1 MENREVK
8 VWKISVGGT
17 NKIKL
22 HKKAFANKILYIG
35 FTQIEEKD
43 YHFNGEK
50 NPRKSEN
57 QVALLQ
63 HGIEVGDFVLVPRTN
78 LYASFLAKI
87 TKPYH
92 YVKEDGESAEFPR
105 RFEIEPISQFGKFKL
120 KNLKEKQWNNTTV
133 GELTYGS
140 LNDLYDDFNVKQNTE
155 ENSVQKLEDMKNM
168 SKYGKQILNSYNL
181 ILRGAPG
188 TGKTYLAKQIAEE
201 LTDGNEDQIGFV
213 QFHPSYDYTDFVEGL
228 RPSSGDDGQIGF
240 KLQDG
245 IFREF
250 CKKVKK
256 ATESGG
262 QDNFDEA
269 WDKFFEAVND
279 VDPDGSYDIKTL
291 TGKPMHLIAYM
302 RNEMSGVMEK
312 GSASLFYNKA
322 QCYNIYKGDSG
333 VPKGGL
339 DNYRKAVVKH
349 LKEKYGLVNYV
360 KPTETTTDK
369 KFVFIIDEINRGEIS
384 KIFGELFFSIDPDYR
399 GEKGAV
405 STQYA
410 NLHETDEK
418 FYIPENVYIIGTMND
433 IDRSVDTFDFAM
445 RRRFRFVEIKAADT
459 MGMWENN
466 DEFDNDKIEEARIRL
481 TNLNKAIS
489 NTEGLNSHYHIGPS
503 YFLKLKDLDYDYDIL
518 WSDYLEPLLKDYLR
532 GSYDET
538 DSLDKLKDAYNNEE
552 ETDETH

>member
-188 TGKTYLAKQIAEE
+188 TGKTYLARQIASEIVS
-201 LTDGNEDQIGFV
+201 DGQKQKWEDLSDDEKSQIGFV

-228 RPSSGDDGQIGF
+228 RPVSDKGQIGF

-245 IFREF
+245 IFKKF
-250 CKKVKK
+250 CKK
-256 ATESGG
+256 A
-262 QDNFDEA
+262 
-269 WDKFFEAVND
+269 
-279 VDPDGSYDIKTL
+279 
-291 TGKPMHLIAYM
+291 
-302 RNEMSGVMEK
+302 
-312 GSASLFYNKA
+312 
-322 QCYNIYKGDSG
+322 
-333 VPKGGL
+333 
-339 DNYRKAVVKH
+339 
-349 LKEKYGLVNYV
+349 KEN
-360 KPTETTTDK
+360 PNK
-369 KFVFIIDEINRGEIS
+369 KFVFTIDEINRGEIS

-466 DEFDNDKIEEARIRL
+466 DEFDNDKIEEARNEAKQILIDAKEEANEIISKLSKMQQSDIKKAEHLRNKL
-481 TNLNKAIS
+481 NDSVNNSKAKGLDLSVLLSLNNKAPETLAQSSKTNSKVNIKNNKAQTIKS
-489 NTEGLNSHYHIGPS
+489 EINVIGETVAVATEIIDQYLDSCYMAGLKECRIIHGKGTGKLRQGVHE
-503 YFLKLKDLDYDYDIL
+503 FLKKLRYVDEYYTAGFTDGDI
-518 WSDYLEPLLKDYLR
+518 
-532 GSYDET
+532 GAT
-538 DSLDKLKDAYNNEE
+538 IVKLKSK
-552 ETDETH
+552 H

>member
-188 TGKTYLAKQIAEE
+188 TGKTYLARQIAEE
-201 LTDGNEDQIGFV
+201 LTGGNEEQIGFV

-228 RPSSGDDGQIGF
+228 RPVSDKGQIGF

-245 IFREF
+245 IFKKF
-250 CKKVKK
+250 CKK
-256 ATESGG
+256 A
-262 QDNFDEA
+262 
-269 WDKFFEAVND
+269 
-279 VDPDGSYDIKTL
+279 
-291 TGKPMHLIAYM
+291 
-302 RNEMSGVMEK
+302 
-312 GSASLFYNKA
+312 
-322 QCYNIYKGDSG
+322 
-333 VPKGGL
+333 
-339 DNYRKAVVKH
+339 
-349 LKEKYGLVNYV
+349 KEN
-360 KPTETTTDK
+360 PNK
-369 KFVFIIDEINRGEIS
+369 KFVFTIDEINRGEIS

-466 DEFDNDKIEEARIRL
+466 DKFDNDKIEEARIRL
-481 TNLNKAIS
+481 TNLNRAIS

-532 GSYDET
+532 GSYDEVE
-538 DSLDKLKDAYNNEE
+538 KLAELKTAYDNKSKVEAD
-552 ETDETH
+552 ETDG

>member
-92 YVKEDGESAEFPR
+92 YVKEDDESAEFPR

-188 TGKTYLAKQIAEE
+188 TGKTYLARQIAEE
-201 LTDGNEDQIGFV
+201 LTGGNEEQIGFV

-228 RPSSGDDGQIGF
+228 RPVSDKGQIGF

-245 IFREF
+245 IFKKF
-250 CKKVKK
+250 CKK
-256 ATESGG
+256 A
-262 QDNFDEA
+262 
-269 WDKFFEAVND
+269 
-279 VDPDGSYDIKTL
+279 
-291 TGKPMHLIAYM
+291 
-302 RNEMSGVMEK
+302 
-312 GSASLFYNKA
+312 
-322 QCYNIYKGDSG
+322 
-333 VPKGGL
+333 
-339 DNYRKAVVKH
+339 
-349 LKEKYGLVNYV
+349 KEN
-360 KPTETTTDK
+360 PNK
-369 KFVFIIDEINRGEIS
+369 KFVFTIDEINRGEVS

-503 YFLKLKDLDYDYDIL
+503 YFLKLKDLDYDIL

-532 GSYDET
+532 GSYDEVE
-538 DSLDKLKDAYNNEE
+538 KLAELKTAYDNKSKVEAD
-552 ETDETH
+552 ETDG